1 MLKKLAGMED
11 SASGSPS
18 MSAAHAEALRVPG
31 LSESPEELSI
41 QSYWA
46 RPESIHPDPSD
57 Q

>member
-11 SASGSPS
+11 SASGSPI